1 VLLPSG
7 SSGPLATGTPPT
19 VTVDLGEAPP
29 VVGFARQ
36 ASVGL
41 DDGGSKGKGSGSV
54 FFLRIIQIHGGCL
67 YRGKHPACYTRS
79 LRLIRLR
86 FRPIP
91 QGFLV
96 GFRKGINSHSLQFNP
111 NRWSPGKPRLKHG
124 ATGWGSTG
132 RHGTGLERCGGRCS
146 ASSGMVA
153 HTSGS
158 RGARPGLGRQLG
170 RTAVRWAARQ
180 AAREGR
186 ATGRLDFGPWPQN
199 NVFHLFKPFIDL
211 QT

>member
-29 VVGFARQ
+29 VVGFAQQ

-54 FFLRIIQIHGGCL
+54 FFLRIIQDHGGCL

-124 ATGWGSTG
+124 ATGWGEHWATWHGVGAVRRAVLSELWHGGTHLREQGSSAGIGPATG
-132 RHGTGLERCGGRCS
+132 PHSC
-146 ASSGMVA
+146 A
-153 HTSGS
+153 
-158 RGARPGLGRQLG
+158 LGRQAG
-170 RTAVRWAARQ
+170 RT
-180 AAREGR
+180 
-186 ATGRLDFGPWPQN
+186 
-199 NVFHLFKPFIDL
+199 
-211 QT
+211 